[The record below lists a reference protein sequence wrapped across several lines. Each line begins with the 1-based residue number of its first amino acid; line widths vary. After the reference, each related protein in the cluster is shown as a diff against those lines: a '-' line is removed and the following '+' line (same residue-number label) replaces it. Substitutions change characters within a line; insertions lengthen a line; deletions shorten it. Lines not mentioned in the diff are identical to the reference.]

1 MEPVEIRAKGAR
13 MNWRMIETSREIRLW
28 TTQIIVPA
36 VVVGI
41 ALWQIPE
48 VRSWVKDRI
57 DDVRSFASSIFSR

>member
-1 MEPVEIRAKGAR
+1 